1 MKRFTLVIGILLIV
15 SWGLFYSVFTESK
28 VLTTLDALKYTEE
41 YLKSP
46 PPEWENSTSFDGF
59 VGFSENY
66 TGDIEAVLT
75 GRNER
80 MTKWLNKRQ
89 WEVTVRENGWSIT
102 VVLDAHTAELLDIY
116 GPSN

>member
-1 MKRFTLVIGILLIV
+1 MKRLILVIGILLIA

-46 PPEWENSTSFDGF
+46 PPEWENSTSFDEFDGF
-59 VGFSENY
+59 HENY

-80 MTKWLNKRQ
+80 LTKWLNKRQ
-89 WEVTVRENGWSIT
+89 WEVTVRDNEFTVT
-102 VVLDAHTAELLDIY
+102 VVLDAHDGTFLNMFGPAE
-116 GPSN
+116 